1 MANQAEAKGIEL
13 VGGMEP
19 EVPTMLR
26 GDSGR
31 VQQVLTNLVNNAI
44 KFTKSGE
51 VAIRVTAKAQTATDV
66 HVRFEIK
73 DTGIGI
79 LPEIRTRLFQP
90 FFQADSSTSR
100 KFGGTG
106 LGLAICK
113 SLAESMHG
121 SIGMKS
127 TLGQGSEFWVILKLA
142 RQLGAEIEPKNVQEF
157 VGTRVLIVDDNE
169 TCRQF
174 LHKQII
180 AWRMRNG
187 SAGKGE
193 EALAMLSQ
201 AVAEQA
207 PYTVAIID
215 IQMPGMD
222 GLALARKIKADPQLN
237 ETRLVMLT
245 PFGKPIPNGELE
257 TAKIAAC
264 CAKPVR
270 LSALF
275 DSILQALTR
284 SANASKSSK
293 MRHRVPLQLRK
304 ERILLA
310 EDNLVNQRVALANL
324 RKLGYDAD
332 VASNGLEALEALKI
346 KHFDIILMDC
356 QMPEMDGY
364 EATREIRERE
374 QIGEH
379 TWIIAITANA
389 MVGDREKCL
398 TEGMDDYLSKP
409 FRFEEL
415 RTALERGC
423 GGASQRTRR

>member
-1 MANQAEAKGIEL
+1 MIQICDLLG
-13 VGGMEP
+13 
-19 EVPTMLR
+19 
-26 GDSGR
+26 
-31 VQQVLTNLVNNAI
+31 LVNNAI

-51 VAIRVTAKAQTATDV
+51 VAIRVTAKAQTATEV

-121 SIGMKS
+121 SIGVES

-142 RQLGAEIEPKNVQEF
+142 RQLGAGIEPKNVQEF

-201 AVAEQA
+201 AV
-207 PYTVAIID
+207 
-215 IQMPGMD
+215 
-222 GLALARKIKADPQLN
+222 
-237 ETRLVMLT
+237 
-245 PFGKPIPNGELE
+245 
-257 TAKIAAC
+257 
-264 CAKPVR
+264 
-270 LSALF
+270 
-275 DSILQALTR
+275 
-284 SANASKSSK
+284 
-293 MRHRVPLQLRK
+293 
-304 ERILLA
+304 
-310 EDNLVNQRVALANL
+310 
-324 RKLGYDAD
+324 
-332 VASNGLEALEALKI
+332 
-346 KHFDIILMDC
+346 
-356 QMPEMDGY
+356 
-364 EATREIRERE
+364 
-374 QIGEH
+374 
-379 TWIIAITANA
+379 
-389 MVGDREKCL
+389 
-398 TEGMDDYLSKP
+398 
-409 FRFEEL
+409 
-415 RTALERGC
+415 
-423 GGASQRTRR
+423 